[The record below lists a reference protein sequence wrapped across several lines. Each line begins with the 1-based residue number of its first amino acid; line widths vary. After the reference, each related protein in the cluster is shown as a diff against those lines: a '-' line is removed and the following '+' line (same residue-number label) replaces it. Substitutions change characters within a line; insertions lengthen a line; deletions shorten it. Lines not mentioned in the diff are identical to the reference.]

1 MKGFDLEQGFD
12 ITETQLRN
20 RWRWKKWQEMAMDVI
35 LSESKHFLIIFK
47 SKIWD
52 L

>member
-1 MKGFDLEQGFD
+1 MKGFDLVQGFD
-12 ITETQLRN
+12 ITETQLLRD

-35 LSESKHFLIIFK
+35 LSESKHF
-47 SKIWD
+47 D